1 MVANGAAAAKVA
13 MAKRTGG
20 AGSSPPRGVSGV
32 SGVSVRGS
40 SSSSGTARAGAT
52 AVAKA
57 TRGSGVGAAVASGA
71 GGRFGRG
78 LAADAAAAVAGV
90 AVKTPPTSTPRAAAS
105 GGSREGLRG
114 GDEEGIII
122 AAVAG
127 ELERRIERFW
137 QGDVGHSPV
146 AMLAKVAHGM
156 AARRGL
162 KPDGL
167 VSSGGA
173 KVPAGVVVSP
183 VRGTEGVSTGPIAGL
198 PPPPCPQANGAAL
211 VDVSDDCGSDVSVGW
226 ASTMTNDSGVNS
238 PVVVVASDSEGDDY
252 SSCYSGVTVDDDDE
266 DDEDE
271 ADEVDEEEE
280 AQFERAKA
288 RLHAR
293 LRASLAQAKI
303 VERQVAAL
311 EVKNYE
317 LRTLLH
323 VHAEAVAK
331 QDHKTGRVHSPTAAL

>member
-13 MAKRTGG
+13 MAKQTGG
-20 AGSSPPRGVSGV
+20 AGSSPPRGSCVSGV
-32 SGVSVRGS
+32 SGRGS

-71 GGRFGRG
+71 GGRLGRG

-90 AVKTPPTSTPRAAAS
+90 AVKTPPTSPPTAAAS
-105 GGSREGLRG
+105 GGSREGGRG
-114 GDEEGIII
+114 GNEEGIII

-146 AMLAKVAHGM
+146 AMLAKVAHGN

-162 KPDGL
+162 KQDGL
-167 VSSGGA
+167 VSSGGV

-183 VRGTEGVSTGPIAGL
+183 VRGTEGVTTGPIAGL

-211 VDVSDDCGSDVSVGW
+211 VDANDDCGSDVSVGW
-226 ASTMTNDSGVNS
+226 ASTMTNDSGVDS

-252 SSCYSGVTVDDDDE
+252 SSYYSGVTVDDDDE

-271 ADEVDEEEE
+271 ADEVDAEEE
-280 AQFERAKA
+280 AKFERAKA

-293 LRASLAQAKI
+293 LRASLAHAKS

-311 EVKNYE
+311 EVKNYQ

-331 QDHKTGRVHSPTAAL
+331 QDHKTSQVHSPTAAL